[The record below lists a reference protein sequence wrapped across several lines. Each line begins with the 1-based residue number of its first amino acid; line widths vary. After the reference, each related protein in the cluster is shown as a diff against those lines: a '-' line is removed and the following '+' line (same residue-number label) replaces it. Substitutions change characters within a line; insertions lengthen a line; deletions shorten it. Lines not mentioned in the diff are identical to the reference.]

1 MYAYK
6 SNSPDYLDYIAS
18 IMTREEILADPD
30 KCLLLENIYIKDNM
44 EIALRWANAKNGTYQ
59 DKYEFVEYLMCNGPE
74 LDADTILHYR
84 KKCESDPVYKEIAYG
99 YFNDGETVKQL
110 RKQKYKKE
118 EDNCFTNP
126 CQYLGRFSAIM
137 GALGDVKATYSPFNR
152 IATWLNGSSYKNE
165 AEAEWGCKLRQG
177 LCTKEEY
184 NAKIKEATQKDEE
197 EERRKKT
204 GANDK
209 VLRPSKYEPPE
220 GKDAANKLPSVGN
233 GRPCYQ
239 QAIIPGVYQGWNSM
253 IGSIYEGAAEF
264 CRELLKARNC
274 VSNGLRTGDWMGE
287 QIGEFLDLSAKANVK
302 RNLGDCQRLWSQV
315 RRFRLFG
322 EENAYGVVGA
332 DQLVGDTE
340 VNGQPKE
347 NIAKTQIP
355 VNQMTQTIQNPDS
368 Q

>member
-59 DKYEFVEYLMCNGPE
+59 DKYEFVEYLMCNGTE

-118 EDNCFTNP
+118 EDDCFTNP

-177 LCTKEEY
+177 LCSKEEY
-184 NAKIKEATQKDEE
+184 NARIKEAIQKDEE

-220 GKDAANKLPSVGN
+220 GKDAANKLPCVGN

-274 VSNGLRTGDWMGE
+274 VSNGLRTGDWMVE

-340 VNGQPKE
+340 VNGQPKKP
-347 NIAKTQIP
+347 IAK
-355 VNQMTQTIQNPDS
+355 NQSEVHEMTRTIENPNT
-368 Q
+368 